1 METTTIDIEPIKPLV
16 EDFITGDK
24 ALIELML
31 DVQEEYNFLP
41 QDALNYI
48 ADEARVPIGRLY
60 SLATFYTAI
69 SLTPK
74 GLNHIKICTGTACIV
89 RGTRSILDA
98 MINDLGIGPGQMTE
112 DGEFSIEVVHCLGAC
127 ALGPVIVTGE
137 QYHGHMNANKAKE
150 LVSELREQG

>member
-1 METTTIDIEPIKPLV
+1 MLETSTVDIEPIKPLV

-41 QDALNYI
+41 QDVLTYI
-48 ADEARVPIGRLY
+48 AEEARVPLGRLY

-74 GLNHIKICTGTACIV
+74 GRNHIKVCTGTACIV
-89 RGTRSILDA
+89 RGARSILDA

-112 DGEFSIEVVHCLGAC
+112 DGEFSIEVVHCVGAC
-127 ALGPVIVTGE
+127 ALGPVVVSDE
-137 QYHGHMNANKAKE
+137 QYNGHMNANKANE
-150 LVSELREQG
+150 LVSSLRE